1 MIAVGGIGAGGTGGV
16 WCGVMLVGAGGGG
29 GIVDGA
35 WAVICGAEAAIERV
49 TRTDCSGVAVD
60 CDDASGRVDADG
72 NTKSKTFKETHNLK
86 SGRIW
91 CIGTQNV
98 ENGYKRAFF
107 ARLGEGLKKY

>member
-1 MIAVGGIGAGGTGGV
+1 LRKGAASAANSINVVLTKIRYMGG
-16 WCGVMLVGAGGGG
+16 
-29 GIVDGA
+29 
-35 WAVICGAEAAIERV
+35 WAKDSNVVHDYI
-49 TRTDCSGVAVD
+49 DP
-60 CDDASGRVDADG
+60 

>member
-1 MIAVGGIGAGGTGGV
+1 MAALDMPQDMPDISMPELEDEDIDQYDEIT
-16 WCGVMLVGAGGGG
+16 L
-29 GIVDGA
+29 
-35 WAVICGAEAAIERV
+35 AEAIREARRRKRIR
-49 TRTDCSGVAVD
+49 RLQP
-60 CDDASGRVDADG
+60 ASARQ

-107 ARLGEGLKKY
+107 ARLGEGLKKN

>member
-1 MIAVGGIGAGGTGGV
+1 MLPCFLQEGEPITPTGEP
-16 WCGVMLVGAGGGG
+16 LNENLEPLKQDD
-29 GIVDGA
+29 VDTSNRPGQDPDS
-35 WAVICGAEAAIERV
+35 VVDKIPNSTV
-49 TRTDCSGVAVD
+49 TQSEWH
-60 CDDASGRVDADG
+60 GRHTEE

>member
-1 MIAVGGIGAGGTGGV
+1 MHRLLPFPIIGV
-16 WCGVMLVGAGGGG
+16 GGGG
-29 GIVDGA
+29 RNMV
-35 WAVICGAEAAIERV
+35 C
-49 TRTDCSGVAVD
+49 
-60 CDDASGRVDADG
+60 

>member
-1 MIAVGGIGAGGTGGV
+1 MRVLAMGFPKEHLTAVALPEATRHRLLGSCIDGNIIN
-16 WCGVMLVGAGGGG
+16 WLV
-29 GIVDGA
+29 D
-35 WAVICGAEAAIERV
+35 
-49 TRTDCSGVAVD
+49 
-60 CDDASGRVDADG
+60 

-107 ARLGEGLKKY
+107 ARLGEGLKKN